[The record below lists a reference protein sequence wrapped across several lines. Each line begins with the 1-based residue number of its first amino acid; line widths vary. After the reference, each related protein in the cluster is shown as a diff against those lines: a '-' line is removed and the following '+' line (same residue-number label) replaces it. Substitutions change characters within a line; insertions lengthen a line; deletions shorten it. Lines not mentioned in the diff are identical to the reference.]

1 MHKMT
6 DQPTKEKLKRGS
18 PIQVFYSGNN
28 RLFPTISHAKGI
40 YMWDTNGK
48 KYLDASSGPVATNLG
63 HSNTNVLE
71 AMRLQSEKVCFASYS
86 VFENEPNKI
95 LAQTLVELAGPKYDQ
110 AFIVSGGS
118 EAIESAFKLAKQYSV
133 AIGEPN
139 RSKVL
144 SRSASYHGST
154 LGALAASGDPET
166 HQTFG
171 SIAKLMPK
179 VKTPFS
185 YRLPENHNI
194 DSFARECARNLED
207 TIIKEGPD
215 TILAFIVESVG
226 GLATGALVA
235 PDHYYLAIREICTK
249 YGIILI
255 FDDVMAGAGRTG
267 TFLSAEHWP
276 EASPDLVVLAKG
288 VSAGYTPLGA
298 VLAPNKIVQEVV
310 KAGGFL
316 HGHTYVANPLSCAIA
331 NAVLKEMIDEDLMKN
346 ASEAGAYLKTE
357 LINLAKQSLIIG
369 DVRGKGLLLAI
380 EIVKDKQSKALLEEQ
395 VRAVY
400 RILEIGTEEGIL
412 LYTRKTAAGA
422 FGEWIMV
429 TPALTITKAQVDE
442 LVKLLT
448 KTIFLFEKE
457 LKDGG
462 FLNTSEE

>member
-1 MHKMT
+1 
-6 DQPTKEKLKRGS
+6 
-18 PIQVFYSGNN
+18 
-28 RLFPTISHAKGI
+28 
-40 YMWDTNGK
+40 
-48 KYLDASSGPVATNLG
+48 
-63 HSNTNVLE
+63 
-71 AMRLQSEKVCFASYS
+71 
-86 VFENEPNKI
+86 
-95 LAQTLVELAGPKYDQ
+95 
-110 AFIVSGGS
+110 
-118 EAIESAFKLAKQYSV
+118 
-133 AIGEPN
+133 
-139 RSKVL
+139 
-144 SRSASYHGST
+144 
-154 LGALAASGDPET
+154 
-166 HQTFG
+166 
-171 SIAKLMPK
+171 
-179 VKTPFS
+179 
-185 YRLPENHNI
+185 
-194 DSFARECARNLED
+194 
-207 TIIKEGPD
+207 
-215 TILAFIVESVG
+215 
-226 GLATGALVA
+226 
-235 PDHYYLAIREICTK
+235 
-249 YGIILI
+249 
-255 FDDVMAGAGRTG
+255 
-267 TFLSAEHWP
+267 
-276 EASPDLVVLAKG
+276 VLAKG

-400 RILEIGTEEGIL
+400 RILEIGIEEGIL

>member
-1 MHKMT
+1 MS
-6 DQPTKEKLKRGS
+6 DQSTQKELKRGS
-18 PIQVFYSGNN
+18 PIQVFYSGDSK
-28 RLFPTISHAKGI
+28 LFPTISHAKGL

-48 KYLDASSGPVATNLG
+48 KYFDASSGPVATNLG
-63 HSNTNVLE
+63 HANPSVLE
-71 AMRLQSEKVCFASYS
+71 AMRIQSEKVCFASYS
-86 VFENEPNKI
+86 VFENEPNKT
-95 LAQTLVELAGPKYDQ
+95 LAKNLVKLAGPNFDQ

-118 EAIESAFKLAKQYSV
+118 EAIESAFKLAKQYAV
-133 AIGEPN
+133 AIGEPK
-139 RSKVL
+139 RSKIL
-144 SRSASYHGST
+144 SREVSYHGST
-154 LGALAASGDPET
+154 LGAFAASGDPET
-166 HQTFG
+166 HAAFG
-171 SIAKLMPK
+171 SMAKLMPK

-185 YRLPENHNI
+185 YRVPQNYDI
-194 DSFARECARNLED
+194 DSFARECVRDLEA
-207 TIIKEGPD
+207 TIIKEGPES
-215 TILAFIVESVG
+215 ILAFIVESVG

-235 PDHYYLAIREICTK
+235 PDFYYTAIRDICSK
-249 YGIILI
+249 YGVLLI
-255 FDDVMAGAGRTG
+255 YDDVMAGAGRTG

-400 RILEIGTEEGIL
+400 RILEIGIEEGIL